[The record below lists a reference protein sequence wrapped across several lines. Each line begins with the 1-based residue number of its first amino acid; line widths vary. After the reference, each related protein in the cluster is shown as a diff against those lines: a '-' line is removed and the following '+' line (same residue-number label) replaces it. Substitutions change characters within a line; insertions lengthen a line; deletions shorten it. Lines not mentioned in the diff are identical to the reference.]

1 MNIELVDLS
10 QVIFLSS
17 SFLVIFFSGKFPY
30 SRGHNMQ
37 HSHANIAL
45 NRQLLSQDVFACTSN
60 NFNPLFL
67 VSDSPGSH
75 CNHSEKFSNINA
87 HICLRA
93 KIST

>member
-1 MNIELVDLS
+1 
-10 QVIFLSS
+10 
-17 SFLVIFFSGKFPY
+17 
-30 SRGHNMQ
+30 MQ

-45 NRQLLSQDVFACTSN
+45 NRQLLSLDVFACTSN

-87 HICLRA
+87 HIMPSGENTHLDQNIGAIYLLTLSLFRVQCCCF
-93 KIST
+93 